1 MQVYVDELTDDG
13 LMGRNSGFLTRG
25 DWSDVV
31 VPFKAGV
38 TGVHDVYIRFNGDGV
53 QSGGIKST
61 GSGSGVDCPV
71 AVIGE
76 IGSVYNLR
84 GIRVG
89 SSMDGLAPGIYISGG
104 HKILKR

>member
-31 VPFKAGV
+31 VPLRAGV
-38 TGVHDVYIRFNGDGV
+38 TGVHDVYIRFSGDGV

-61 GSGSGVDCPV
+61 CPGSGVDSPV
-71 AVIGE
+71 TVIGE
-76 IGSVYNLR
+76 IGTVYNLQ